1 MSPSRLRRSRALL
14 ALAVALAIAS
24 IAACNGSAGSSPSAP
39 LVSMAPT
46 APASATAT
54 PAPTV
59 APTPEPTTA
68 PAVTPATGSG
78 ECAPDDLRVDGGPWE
93 ASAGSRFAE
102 LTVTNQGNA
111 ACTLPA
117 QPSVAV
123 ADATGSVLIATDPA
137 GDAAGPSLAA
147 GATARFSLQ
156 FANWCDPAAAMP
168 ARILLLIA
176 GGGIDVADLALPTA
190 DDMPPCNG
198 PDQPPSLT
206 ATEWSTE

>member
-1 MSPSRLRRSRALL
+1 MIAIRLPCSRALL
-14 ALAVALAIAS
+14 ALAVTLS
-24 IAACNGSAGSSPSAP
+24 IAACDGSAGASPSAP
-39 LVSMAPT
+39 VVSPAPT
-46 APASATAT
+46 VPATAT

-59 APTPEPTTA
+59 AATPGPTTA
-68 PAVTPATGSG
+68 AATPATGRG
-78 ECAPDDLRVDGGPWE
+78 ECAPDDLRVGGDPWE

-102 LTVTNQGNA
+102 LTVTNQGDA

-137 GDAAGPSLAA
+137 GTAPGPSLAA
-147 GATARFSLQ
+147 GGTARFSLQ
-156 FANWCDPAAAMP
+156 FANWCDPATAMP
-168 ARILLLIA
+168 ARLLFLIG
-176 GGGIDVADLALPTA
+176 GGGIDVADLAVPTA

-206 ATEWSTE
+206 ATDWSTE

>member
-1 MSPSRLRRSRALL
+1 MIPSRIRRSRALV
-14 ALAVALAIAS
+14 ALALAIAT
-24 IAACNGSAGSSPSAP
+24 IAACDGSASSSPSAP
-39 LVSMAPT
+39 IVSAP
-46 APASATAT
+46 PASVAAT

-59 APTPEPTTA
+59 AATPEPTTA

-102 LTVTNQGNA
+102 LTVTNQDDA
-111 ACTLPA
+111 ACTLPTE
-117 QPSVAV
+117 PSVAI

-137 GDAAGPSLAA
+137 GIAQGPSLAA
-147 GATARFSLQ
+147 GGTARFSLQ

-168 ARILLLIA
+168 ARVLFLI
-176 GGGIDVADLALPTA
+176 GGGGVDVADLALPTA

-206 ATEWSTE
+206 ATDWSTE